1 MGTTIRSSN
10 QLIIDADVNANTKKV
25 TSLAAGTVSTD
36 AVNLGQMTTA
46 ISNAV
51 SGVGNAIHVP
61 VANLAAAVA
70 VVAAERTDKMI
81 MLIETLGL
89 YRYDAES
96 TATSNSDTVIR
107 PTDIATDATAG
118 RWIKMSSTITDHN
131 NLSNL
136 QGGTSSQY
144 YHLTSAELT
153 KLQGNLTGEVTS
165 VGNATTVTNA
175 AVIGKVLTGF
185 TAGAG
190 TVAATDTVLAAIQ
203 KLAANDGT
211 NANLTGMVTSV
222 GNATTVVTNAN
233 LTGGVTSVGNAT
245 TVVTNANLTGEV
257 TSVGNATTVTN
268 AAVIGKVLTGF
279 TAGAGT
285 VAATD
290 SVLAAIQKLAA
301 NDATNAN
308 LTGMVTSTGNAT
320 TVVTNANL
328 TGEVTSVGNAT
339 TVTNAAVIGKVL
351 TGFTAGAGTVA
362 ATDSVLAAI
371 QKLAANDGTNA
382 NLTGMVTS
390 VGNATTVVTNANLT
404 GGVTSV
410 GNATTV
416 VTNAN
421 LTGEVTSV
429 GNATTVTN
437 AAVIGKVLTGF
448 TAGAGTVAATDTVL
462 AAIQKLAANDATNAN
477 LTGMVTSTG
486 NATTVVT
493 NANLTGP
500 VTSVGN
506 ATTITANSVGLTQ
519 MADIATASFMG
530 RNTAATGDPEVLS
543 IPTVKTM
550 LGLTVANQSTRT
562 YRATPT
568 GTVNGSNTAFTIAAL
583 VLSGTEEVFKNGLL
597 MNASAGNDYTISYGA
612 TTTITFLTAPSSSPF
627 TDIILVNYS
636 V

>member
-70 VVAAERTDKMI
+70 VVAVERTDKMI

-190 TVAATDTVLAAIQ
+190 TVAATDT
-203 KLAANDGT
+203 
-211 NANLTGMVTSV
+211 
-222 GNATTVVTNAN
+222 
-233 LTGGVTSVGNAT
+233 
-245 TVVTNANLTGEV
+245 
-257 TSVGNATTVTN
+257 
-268 AAVIGKVLTGF
+268 
-279 TAGAGT
+279 
-285 VAATD
+285 
-290 SVLAAIQKLAA
+290 
-301 NDATNAN
+301 
-308 LTGMVTSTGNAT
+308 
-320 TVVTNANL
+320 
-328 TGEVTSVGNAT
+328 
-339 TVTNAAVIGKVL
+339 
-351 TGFTAGAGTVA
+351 
-362 ATDSVLAAI
+362 VLAAI

-597 MNASAGNDYTISYGA
+597 MNAGAGNDYTISYGA

>member
-301 NDATNAN
+301 ND
-308 LTGMVTSTGNAT
+308 
-320 TVVTNANL
+320 
-328 TGEVTSVGNAT
+328 
-339 TVTNAAVIGKVL
+339 
-351 TGFTAGAGTVA
+351 
-362 ATDSVLAAI
+362 
-371 QKLAANDGTNA
+371 GTNA

-437 AAVIGKVLTGF
+437 AAVIGNVLTGF

-597 MNASAGNDYTISYGA
+597 MNAGAGNDYTISYGA